1 MKHILTTILMS
12 FLITLS
18 IYADNTVD
26 GEDMPWDDD
35 DPTAIEMP
43 KTDTTTSGPSHPAV
57 IYDLQGR
64 RVDTPLKGQ
73 IYIVNGKKFIQK

>member
-12 FLITLS
+12 FLIASSLF
-18 IYADNTVD
+18 ADNTVD

-43 KTDTTTSGPSHPAV
+43 KTDNSTSEPSHPAV